1 MCKNGKFKKLHNK
14 ITLVLLIGLLA
25 ASGLIGCGDKS
36 SPANTSPTS
45 EIESEIS
52 MVSKELPTESNTSS
66 EISESES
73 TEPNNIESTLEAST
87 TPETTTELESNYE
100 TETLQQIE
108 TTELFE
114 QVYVPYANREKSFV
128 FNGVKSFVENLEYN
142 IKITEPSEDD
152 LCSIKIMDTTG
163 DYVFFLFQPI
173 NDIEIISLVSYYYAK
188 TNSEVSM
195 ENYSI
200 DGLPKYDKFRT
211 HIIGENATEVS
222 GTDEQRNFLFK
233 KDLSEPFNDSTEL
246 ISEHRTDEKIIGIS
260 NKNISDLN
268 VKFYKNIENDTSGRW
283 RLAEISED
291 VNIQNYIY
299 SYYKEY
305 FKDDSEFHVIVNHSR
320 KITTS
325 INPVHEALYVV
336 EHNYVEDEK
345 HDAKW
350 LCAKP
355 VIKEYYIHT
364 DNGDIENLES
374 TLESSIASE
383 TTTEPE
389 SESSIASETTT
400 EAESESELF
409 STEVEQRTGE

>member
-52 MVSKELPTESNTSS
+52 ESNTSS
-66 EISESES
+66 EISESEPES

-87 TPETTTELESNYE
+87 TPETATELESNYE

-128 FNGVKSFVENLEYN
+128 FNGVKSFVENLEYD
-142 IKITEPSEDD
+142 IKIMEPSEDD

-163 DYVFFLFQPI
+163 DYIFFLFQPV
-173 NDIEIISLVSYYYAK
+173 NDIEVISLVSYHCAK

-200 DGLPKYDKFRT
+200 DGLPKYDKFKT

-246 ISEHRTDEKIIGIS
+246 IPEHRTGEDIIGIS
-260 NKNISDLN
+260 EKDISDISLTYYDK
-268 VKFYKNIENDTSGRW
+268 VKNDVTGKW
-283 RLAEISED
+283 RLAVISED
-291 VNIQNYIY
+291 IDIQDYIF
-299 SYYKEY
+299 SYYKKYYKNDNEI
-305 FKDDSEFHVIVNHSR
+305 HGIVNPYK
-320 KITTS
+320 KITTK
-325 INPVHEALYVV
+325 INYLYGMLFVT
-336 EHNYVEDEK
+336 ELTYVDGEE
-345 HDAKW
+345 HDAK
-350 LCAKP
+350 LLFSGTP
-355 VIKEYYIHT
+355 IRGYLIYT
-364 DNGDIENLES
+364 DNGDIVKDEED
-374 TLESSIASE
+374 
-383 TTTEPE
+383 
-389 SESSIASETTT
+389 
-400 EAESESELF
+400 
-409 STEVEQRTGE
+409 